1 MSKQR
6 ATPPDE
12 HAAPRGDAGLPEEV
26 RRRLAEVSALE
37 MSEDL
42 VVGVWM
48 PRETLC
54 VLALAGEMDMNNAA
68 EVSRVLARRLNGG
81 QRLAVI
87 VELSLLTFMDSSGIS
102 ELIRAAKELERHG
115 GCIVLAGPT
124 PSVLRVLELVGLVE
138 FIVIVETLDAAL
150 ALLAEASSPRN
161 HDRSDL

>member
-102 ELIRAAKELERHG
+102 ELIKAAKELERHG

-124 PSVLRVLELVGLVE
+124 PGVLRVLELVGLVE

-150 ALLAEASSPRN
+150 ALVAEASSPRN